1 MGNINSKLIRHSKA
15 RLIVSGDVIEEY
27 RYERDYFY
35 NWGPEKKSGGER
47 GIVHVEKRGDHLER
61 ARRSIRRVIECNTSK
76 ERLPIFITYTFKKN
90 IKSLKEANPL
100 FSKHVKELQRRYGKV
115 KYLCVPEFQRRGAVH
130 YHVIYFDLPYI
141 KNVKKV
147 MEKLW
152 PYGFSQVKAIR
163 KIRSIGAYVSKYLQK
178 GVADERRK
186 RGEKG
191 YFTSRG
197 LKRPVEIRD
206 EEHVDSELQDIESRN
221 RMEKEFESS
230 YDSPRGRVVYKRYK
244 LSDYVERKSRVPKGK
259 GKQLHRA

>member
-1 MGNINSKLIRHSKA
+1 MGNLNSKLIRHSKA
-15 RLIVSGDVIEEY
+15 RLIVSGNVVEEY
-27 RYERDYFY
+27 RYERPYYY
-35 NWGPEKKSGGER
+35 NWGPPKKSGGER
-47 GIVHVEKRGDHLER
+47 GIEHTERRGDHLGR
-61 ARRSIRRVIECNTSK
+61 ARKNIRRVIDANLGK
-76 ERLPIFITYTFKKN
+76 ENLPIFITYTFKKN

-100 FSKHVKELQRRYGKV
+100 FSKHVKELQRRYGKLR
-115 KYLCVPEFQRRGAVH
+115 YLCVPEFQQRGAVH

-163 KIRSIGAYVSKYLQK
+163 KIKSIAAYVSKYLQK
-178 GVADERRK
+178 GVGDERRK

-197 LKRPVEIRD
+197 LERPCEWRN
-206 EEHVDSELQDIESRN
+206 EGGVDSKLQELESMN
-221 RMEKEFESS
+221 RMEMEFESS

-244 LSDYVERKSRVPKGK
+244 LN
-259 GKQLHRA
+259 